1 MPRLTRVGLLMVA
14 AAALAACT
22 GGNQKYAA
30 LGGTGGGSAPPAAAA
45 SAYPATGPARANGH
59 NNPAISFDATG
70 RDRKAMD
77 AAANDYCAS
86 QGKVAA
92 FSGRGGSRLSY
103 DCIPA
108 RAVAAPPPPAPPR
121 NYGNGASNPAIAYD
135 ATQSDRQALDR
146 QASAYCATQGK
157 TAAFSGRNGARV
169 SYDCVP
175 LSDAAAPP
183 PPAPPAP
190 TWDPTAPSVTYQL
203 VGDNRQAIAADAA
216 AYCGGQGG
224 HALFRGQ
231 DGARL
236 TYGCV
241 VDSARPAPTGAVA
254 GFAETAAAPNAA
266 PTITYDVAADT
277 TQALDAPAVRYC
289 GKLGKSPVLRAQD
302 GGSLTYECR

>member
-1 MPRLTRVGLLMVA
+1 MPKLTSVGLMFLAAATLGACAGGNQRYGTAAGGPSAVPVA
-14 AAALAACT
+14 AA
-22 GGNQKYAA
+22 
-30 LGGTGGGSAPPAAAA
+30 PPAYQAA
-45 SAYPATGPARANGH
+45 GPARANGH
-59 NNPAISFDATG
+59 NNPDISFDATG
-70 RDRKAMD
+70 RDRKALD
-77 AAANDYCAS
+77 AAANEYCAG
-86 QGKVAA
+86 QGKIAA
-92 FSGRGGSRLSY
+92 FSGRNGSRRNY

-108 RAVAAPPPPAPPR
+108 RAIAAVPPPAPPR
-121 NYGNGASNPAIAYD
+121 NYGNAADNPAISYD
-135 ATQSDRQALDR
+135 ATQSDRRALDR
-146 QASAYCATQGK
+146 QAGAYCATQGK
-157 TAAFSGRNGARV
+157 AAAFSGRSGSRV

-302 GGSLTYECR
+302 GGTLTYECR